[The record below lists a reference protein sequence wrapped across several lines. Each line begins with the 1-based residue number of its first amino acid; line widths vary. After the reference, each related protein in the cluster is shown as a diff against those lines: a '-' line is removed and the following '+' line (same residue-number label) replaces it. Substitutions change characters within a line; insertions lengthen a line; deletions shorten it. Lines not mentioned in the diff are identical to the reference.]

1 MTVAAA
7 RGDSS
12 GRGSA
17 EDPARVSRDATF
29 YTGTIGT
36 IWSLFGPYRRAFAAA
51 LVLRVLTS
59 MAAAVP
65 VVTLVWVIDLLRT
78 DALSADRLVFAIA
91 LVLAGVAGQ
100 YLFAY
105 LSNRLAWTSTF
116 LAVGD
121 ARERTL
127 EHIQRLPIGEVRQ
140 RGVGDVSTALTT
152 DMEAISKYVSSGLP
166 QAFSAVS
173 LPVFVFA
180 GLLTLD
186 VPMALVVAVS
196 VVVAVPLYR
205 WTVRYFG
212 RHALQRGNLL
222 ATANGRIAEYV
233 QGLPVVRSFDRTGER
248 QDWFRGAVDDVRRIN
263 DKLATRLVPVALSA
277 MGIVQLGTPLT
288 IAALGYWYA
297 TGRLDAGTVLI
308 FLVLVLRVYTPL
320 LDVAGSVEQARLAD
334 AALRRIAGIR
344 DMPPQPMPFRPSA
357 QIGEPS
363 IELDRVSF
371 GYVPDE
377 PVLADVSLEVPPRT
391 LTAVVGPSGAGKST
405 LLSVIAR
412 FWDVH
417 DGAVR
422 VGGVDVRDLT
432 ERQLFDMFTVVF
444 QEPYLFQGT
453 IRDNIAFG
461 RADATDAGIEDAAR
475 RAQAH
480 GFITALPH
488 GYDTPVGE
496 AGATLSGG
504 ERQRISI
511 ARAIVKDAPIVLLD
525 EATAALDPINERAV
539 QRAVA
544 ELVRN
549 RTVLVVAH
557 RLNTIR
563 SADQIIVLD
572 TGRVV
577 ERGQHEELL
586 AAGGLYARLWI
597 QRTNAAAWRI
607 QRPAETSSLQEGPLP
622 VELDHL
628 A

>member
-1 MTVAAA
+1 VTVEAAP
-7 RGDSS
+7 RGRNNRRAFS
-12 GRGSA
+12 
-17 EDPARVSRDATF
+17 
-29 YTGTIGT
+29 TGAIST

-51 LVLRVLTS
+51 LVLRVLSS

-65 VVTLVWVIDLLRT
+65 IVILVWVIDLIRT
-78 DALSADRLVFAIA
+78 DALSADRLSLAIA
-91 LVLAGVAGQ
+91 FVLAGVAVQ
-100 YLFAY
+100 YLVAY

-116 LAVGD
+116 LAVGQ
-121 ARERTL
+121 AREHVL
-127 EHIQRLPIGEVRQ
+127 ERIQRLPIGEVRQ
-140 RGVGDVSTALTT
+140 RGAGDITTALTT

-166 QAFSAVS
+166 QTFSAVS

-180 GLLTLD
+180 GLLTID

-212 RHALQRGNLL
+212 RHAVTRASLV
-222 ATANGRIAEYV
+222 ATANGRITEYV
-233 QGLPVVRSFDRTGER
+233 QGLPVVRSLDRTGER

-263 DKLATRLVPVALSA
+263 DELATRLVPVALSA
-277 MGIVQLGTPLT
+277 MGVVQIGTPLT

-297 TGRLDAGTVLI
+297 AGRIDAGTVLI

-320 LDVAGSVEQARLAD
+320 LEVAGGVEQARLAD
-334 AALRRIAGIR
+334 AALRRIASIL
-344 DMPPQPMPFRPSA
+344 DMPPQPMPAQPSA
-357 QIGEPS
+357 EIGEPS

-371 GYVPDE
+371 GYLPGE
-377 PVLADVSLEVPPRT
+377 PVLIDVSLDVSPRT

-412 FWDVH
+412 FWDVQ

-422 VGGVDVRDLT
+422 VGGVDVRELT
-432 ERQLFDMFTVVF
+432 DRQLFDMFTVVF

-461 RADATDAGIEDAAR
+461 RADATATAIEDAAR
-475 RAQAH
+475 RAHAH
-480 GFITALPH
+480 GFITALPL
-488 GYDTPVGE
+488 GYDTPIGE
-496 AGATLSGG
+496 GGATLSGG

-525 EATAALDPINERAV
+525 EATAALDPINEQAV

-544 ELVRN
+544 ELVRH

-563 SADQIIVLD
+563 SADQIVVLD
-572 TGRVV
+572 SGRVV
-577 ERGQHEELL
+577 ERGRHEELL
-586 AAGGLYARLWI
+586 AADGLYARLWA
-597 QRTNAAAWRI
+597 QRTHAAAWRI
-607 QRPAETSSLQEGPLP
+607 EHRTTRKPHS
-622 VELDHL
+622 
-628 A
+628 

>member
-1 MTVAAA
+1 MTVATA
-7 RGDSS
+7 RRGFP
-12 GRGSA
+12 GRGPA
-17 EDPARVSRDATF
+17 EARPRVSRDAKF
-29 YTGTIGT
+29 YTGTIST

-51 LVLRVLTS
+51 LVLRVLSS

-65 VVTLVWVIDLLRT
+65 VVTLVWVIDLLGT
-78 DALSADRLVFAIA
+78 DALSADRIAAAIA
-91 LVLAGVAGQ
+91 LVLAGVTAQ

-116 LAVGD
+116 RAVGQ

-127 EHIQRLPIGEVRQ
+127 EHIQRLPIGQVRQ
-140 RGVGDVSTALTT
+140 RGIGDVSTALTT
-152 DMEAISKYVSSGLP
+152 DMEAISKYASSGLP

-205 WTVRYFG
+205 WAARYFG
-212 RHALQRGNLL
+212 RHALQRGDLL

-263 DKLATRLVPVALSA
+263 DKLATRLVPIALIA
-277 MGIVQLGTPLT
+277 MGVVQLGTPLT
-288 IAALGYWYA
+288 IAASGYWYA
-297 TGRLDAGTVLI
+297 TGRLDASVVLV

-320 LDVAGSVEQARLAD
+320 LEVAGSVEQARLAD
-334 AALRRIAGIR
+334 AALRRVAAIR
-344 DMPPQPMPFRPSA
+344 DMPPQPMPSRPSA
-357 QIGEPS
+357 EIGAPAIALE
-363 IELDRVSF
+363 RVAF
-371 GYVPDE
+371 GYAPDE
-377 PVLADVSLEVPPRT
+377 PVLVDVSLDVPPRT

-412 FWDVH
+412 FWDVR

-432 ERQLFDMFTVVF
+432 DRQLFDMFTVVF

-461 RADATDAGIEDAAR
+461 RADATAAAIEDAAW

-480 GFITALPH
+480 DFITALPY
-488 GYDTPVGE
+488 GYDTAVGE
-496 AGATLSGG
+496 GGATLSGG

-525 EATAALDPINERAV
+525 EATAALDPINERGV

-563 SADQIIVLD
+563 SADQIVVLD
-572 TGRVV
+572 AGRVV
-577 ERGQHEELL
+577 ERGRHEMLL
-586 AAGGLYARLWI
+586 AAGGRYARLWA
-597 QRTNAAAWRI
+597 QRANAAAWRI
-607 QRPAETSSLQEGPLP
+607 QRDTSGGRQP
-622 VELDHL
+622 
-628 A
+628 